1 MQKNQPDKQ
10 RSKNIPAEGPTDRP
24 ERLYRLKDVLQLIPI
39 SKSSWFA
46 GIKTGRYPAGHKLS
60 ERTTVWKES
69 ELRALIDSID

>member
-1 MQKNQPDKQ
+1 MDTKSENPQTTTSGNL
-10 RSKNIPAEGPTDRP
+10 SDRP
-24 ERLYRLKDVLQLIPI
+24 ERLYRLKDVLQLIPV

-69 ELRALIDSID
+69 ELRALIDGLK

>member
-1 MQKNQPDKQ
+1 M
-10 RSKNIPAEGPTDRP
+10 SKNNQSNQEITIPGNSIDGP

-60 ERTTVWKES
+60 ERTTVWRES
-69 ELRALIDSID
+69 ELRSLIDSLG